1 MAQVSSR
8 NIYLYNMEMNM
19 AADSFTRESEKAG
32 LSPFFPLTCFPDR
45 NHAEYHIYDLQ
56 QRSSNNIL

>member
-45 NHAEYHIYDLQ
+45 NHDENHVYDLQ